1 MKIITSAIIFAASMA
16 SNVSYGSYLM
26 AVTFTCSASTSQSG
40 VSSAQ
45 SYVVYASGSR
55 GTYPPSTNDNTPCAQ
70 AIADQLARGMYL
82 KSSTGVGVYQNPT
95 NGGISTYTEYVF
107 ANIKN

>member
-1 MKIITSAIIFAASMA
+1 MKIITAAIIFAAGMA

-26 AVTFTCSASTSQSG
+26 AVTLTCSASTSQSG

-55 GTYPPSTNDNTPCAQ
+55 GTTLQAPMTIPPAHRLSQTSLQ
-70 AIADQLARGMYL
+70 
-82 KSSTGVGVYQNPT
+82 
-95 NGGISTYTEYVF
+95 GIC
-107 ANIKN
+107 I